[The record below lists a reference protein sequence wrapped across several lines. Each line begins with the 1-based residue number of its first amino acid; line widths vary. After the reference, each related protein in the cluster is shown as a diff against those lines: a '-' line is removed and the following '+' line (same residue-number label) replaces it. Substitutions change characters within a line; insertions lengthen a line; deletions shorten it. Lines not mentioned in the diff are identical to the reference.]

1 MKEICYKTTTNL
13 RNINW
18 MCIWTASNTGLT
30 LFMILSL
37 FITCCDQHLYI
48 HLQFSLINMLKNTQ
62 HLAIHLAIDFCTN
75 IVRESNDAPFVSS
88 SPAISKLQCFAFSL
102 QTEKIELVNNLKIV
116 WKYAEIFHIY
126 W

>member
-1 MKEICYKTTTNL
+1 
-13 RNINW
+13 
-18 MCIWTASNTGLT
+18 
-30 LFMILSL
+30 MILSL

-48 HLQFSLINMLKNTQ
+48 HLQFSLINVLKNTQ
-62 HLAIHLAIDFCTN
+62 HLAIDFCTN
-75 IVRESNDAPFVSS
+75 IVRESNDAPFVSL